1 MKHSFKINM
10 MAFAVATAVAVA
22 GSAAFAARPPGVGG
36 GGGKK
41 PPTELGNNLSFA
53 AMIVG
58 GGGPT
63 LRLPCSLTP
72 TDPYGPQSTQYPG
85 YWLQKTEAVWQA
97 ACDNT
102 AATADVTATWGANL
116 LGDASLKAGR
126 PIRVEMVL
134 TESGGTNDNP
144 GYVVVNLTPTLED
157 RLSTYGTNGTTQ
169 ATDYT
174 VYDSGAKLKI
184 EQCEDETC
192 AVIVATPLPEGN
204 ATAELNS
211 MGNIVYGYN
220 WGTKGKTNAPAAG
233 IYKLTFTANN
243 TTIVSAPGA
252 QNCAA
257 EDNCTFVIINV
268 SPGGSGGGKPPGAG
282 EGE

>member
-1 MKHSFKINM
+1 MAIALILSGVM
-10 MAFAVATAVAVA
+10 VTSVAFAK
-22 GSAAFAARPPGVGG
+22 
-36 GGGKK
+36 GK
-41 PPTELGNNLSFA
+41 PTVELGNNLSFA
-53 AMIVG
+53 AKIIG

-63 LRLPCSLTP
+63 LRATCSTTP
-72 TDPYGPQSTQYPG
+72 TPPSGDKCTLYPE
-85 YWLQKTEAVWQA
+85 YWCQKTAAVWQA

-102 AATADVTATWGANL
+102 ATSADVAATWGANL

-134 TESGGTNDNP
+134 TESGGSADNP

-157 RLSTYGTNGTTQ
+157 RLSTYGTNGTAQ
-169 ATDYT
+169 STDYT
-174 VYDSGAKLKI
+174 VYDNGARLKI
-184 EQCEDETC
+184 EQCQDEACT
-192 AVIVATPLPEGN
+192 VITGTILPDGI
-204 ATAELNS
+204 ASAELNS
-211 MGNIVYGYN
+211 LGNIVYGYN

-233 IYKLTFTANN
+233 TYKLTFTANN

-257 EDNCTFVIINV
+257 GENCTYVIITV